1 MNITLNGKPYDAS
14 DVLTIEQL
22 LNKRNLNKNH
32 IVVEVNEVIVPKEDY
47 CSRRLENDDF
57 VEILRFVGGG

>member
-1 MNITLNGKPYDAS
+1 MNITLNGKPYNAS
-14 DVLTIEQL
+14 DALTIEQL
-22 LNKRNLNKNH
+22 LKKRNLNKNH

-47 CSRRLENDDF
+47 CSHRLENGDF